1 MRSFALVNIETGKAV
16 GTKTRFKVRW
26 DDEGAVIFEIKCDE
40 PEEGAADPN
49 HHVVGAKP
57 GVDNPWYINVG
68 RARVRPSGKTSWSFP
83 HTGKRSYHVP
93 ERFAKMVIE

>member
-1 MRSFALVNIETGKAV
+1 MKTPLYILTFCVIAVACKFSESDDNSAALPDLALQSPRVLTDFG
-16 GTKTRFKVRW
+16 
-26 DDEGAVIFEIKCDE
+26 
-40 PEEGAADPN
+40 PN

-57 GVDNPWYINVG
+57 GMDSPWYMNVG
-68 RARVRPSGKTSWSFP
+68 RSRVRPSGKTSWSFP

>member
-1 MRSFALVNIETGKAV
+1 MGKSISSRRDFLRTTGVVATSIILPRQV
-16 GTKTRFKVRW
+16 V
-26 DDEGAVIFEIKCDE
+26 DA
-40 PEEGAADPN
+40 EEGVADPN

-57 GVDNPWYINVG
+57 GMDTPWYINVG
-68 RARVRPSGKTSWSFP
+68 RTRVRSAGKTTWAFP